1 MKTTMILSEECV
13 INATKNLGDNPLTKN
28 QNITKNKYRKRKH
41 NESYI

>member
-1 MKTTMILSEECV
+1 MKTTIFLSERCV
-13 INATKNLGDNPLTKN
+13 FTASTIMGDNPTTKN